1 MTITKELSWKDL
13 TAEEQAEV
21 VKSDRLTNPEDFS
34 YCRLL
39 EQLWALNEDQAW
51 LVEVDVEF
59 ADQYPNEYFGANDD
73 ENAHMSGSCLIPIT
87 SEEELEDEDV
97 ICRQYLGIDPAHVVD
112 FTVGF

>member
-1 MTITKELSWKDL
+1 MAITKELSWKDL

-21 VKSDRLTNPEDFS
+21 VKADRLRNPEGFS